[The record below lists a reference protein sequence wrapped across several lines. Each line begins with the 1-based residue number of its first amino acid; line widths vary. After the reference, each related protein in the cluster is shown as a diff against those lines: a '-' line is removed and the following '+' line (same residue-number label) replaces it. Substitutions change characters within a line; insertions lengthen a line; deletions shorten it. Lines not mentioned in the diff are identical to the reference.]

1 VDADPTEL
9 RLFFEGLA
17 CDLLFFEHAAA
28 GVPPEARAVDR
39 YARRIRGTAP
49 VDLKNVGR
57 LRAWRLRA
65 R

>member
-28 GVPPEARAVDR
+28 GVPRKRALSTDTR
-39 YARRIRGTAP
+39 AGFEELPP